1 MKQTCILY
9 AKELTS
15 KQVNELTSKRINS
28 SLINSST
35 RLLVYSFTRL
45 LILLLPALEVAA
57 QAVKS
62 EEQDDFSN
70 INVLHVVLRVANEND
85 ALSANDTLSGWVR
98 DAATLAPIAGA
109 RVQLAETPLAVI
121 TSQEGRF
128 KIPGNSK
135 AAVLIVTAP
144 DYSLREVAL
153 QGRTEATIDLY
164 PEMFTSGYGTVPVLT
179 GTERSALLTEPAASV
194 SDFSRTSAFSA
205 ESDLQARLGGD
216 VRTVMRSGVE
226 GMGAAMFIRGLN
238 SLNANAQP
246 LIIVDGVI
254 WDNQLATT
262 SVNKGYFSNPLA
274 NIDVKDI
281 ESITVLKSGNA
292 IYGSKAA
299 NGVILINTVRGKDVV
314 TRIQA
319 NLSWGITAQPALP
332 KMMNAQQYKTFAS
345 NQIGSFYDYLGM
357 HPLEENLYNDFPFL
371 NDDRENNSR
380 YADYHND
387 TRWSDYIYQNGS
399 TQDYSVSVNGGDNI
413 ALYNLSMG
421 YSTNKGTVKNTSFDR
436 LHARFNSDI
445 KLSEHLDS
453 KVDISISRTLR
464 DLRDDGMNGFSTPGY
479 ISLIK
484 APLLSPFV
492 FDQQTGL
499 LSETLSSYDRIDPYN
514 SLSNP
519 LAIINKASGS
529 SNRTY
534 FNISL
539 APTYRFNEHL
549 SLGTIF
555 AYTLHRVK
563 ESFFLPQEGVAPRVI
578 QSFGV
583 ALNEVGDYASRQNA
597 TFSDTRLQGQ
607 WAWNE
612 THHVDLTGGFRYT
625 SDIYE
630 SDLPQGYNTGN
641 DNTKVL
647 TGDGLGYFFVS
658 GENAQWKSM
667 SWYAL
672 AQYDYLRKYFL
683 TLTAALDAS
692 SRFGKEAEGSLK
704 MLGAAWGLFPS
715 AEAAW
720 IVTAEDFMRDLPAL
734 NFLKLRASYSV
745 TGNDDVSSSNSGRAF
760 FAPVQY
766 VGKPIGLQLA
776 NIQNEKIKWETSYKA
791 NAGLDVHLLNDRLA
805 VTADF
810 FLSRTHDL
818 LTQKLLPPEAG
829 LGYYWNNGGALENR
843 GFEAGFTVKALNLPR
858 FQWEIAANVGHYKN
872 KVTALPDGDEG
883 FYTPV
888 LGGNILTR
896 VGQPVGVFYGYK
908 TEGIFTTTEEASAAK
923 LALEGSNLALTP
935 YQAGD
940 VHFVNAYTGDDRDGY
955 GVINAKDMQVIGD
968 PNPDF
973 YGLISNRFKWKR
985 LSMDVQ
991 LTYSYGN
998 DVYNYQRSQLESGSG
1013 FDNQTLAMVNRWTGD
1028 GQNTRIP
1035 RALYGDPMGN
1045 SVFSDRWIEDGSYLR
1060 LKNVTLSYEIP
1071 FNLPYLQGITVW
1083 AAGNNLL
1090 TFTKYLGSDPEF
1102 SMNNS
1107 VMYQGIDAG
1116 LLPHSRS
1123 YFVGLKINL

>member
-1 MKQTCILY
+1 
-9 AKELTS
+9 
-15 KQVNELTSKRINS
+15 
-28 SLINSST
+28 
-35 RLLVYSFTRL
+35 
-45 LILLLPALEVAA
+45 LLPALGVAA
-57 QAVKS
+57 
-62 EEQDDFSN
+62 
-70 INVLHVVLRVANEND
+70 NEK
-85 ALSANDTLSGWVR
+85 DTLTGYVR
-98 DAATLAPIAGA
+98 DAVILAPIAGA
-109 RVQLAETPLAVI
+109 RVQLAETPLVVI
-121 TSQEGRF
+121 TSEEGRF

-144 DYSLREVAL
+144 DYTTREVAL
-153 QGRTEATIDLY
+153 QGRMETTIDLY
-164 PEMFTSGYGTVPVLT
+164 PEMFISGYETLPTLT
-179 GTERSALLTEPAASV
+179 GTKRNALLTEPESNV
-194 SDFSRTSAFSA
+194 SDFSLSSAFSV

-216 VRTVMRSGVE
+216 VRTIMRSGVE

-254 WDNQLATT
+254 WDNQLTT
-262 SVNKGYFSNPLA
+262 SSVNKGYFSNPLA

-319 NLSWGITAQPALP
+319 NLSWGMTTQPDVP
-332 KMMNAQQYKTFAS
+332 KMMNAEQYKRYAS
-345 NQIGSFYDYLGM
+345 DLAESYLDYYGL
-357 HPLEENLYNDFPFL
+357 HILEENLYNTFPFM
-371 NDDRENNSR
+371 NDSRENNSQ
-380 YADYHND
+380 YANFHND
-387 TRWSDYIYQNGS
+387 TRWSDYVYQNGS
-399 TQDYSVSVNGGDNI
+399 TQDYSVSVNGGDDI

-421 YSTNKGTVKNTSFDR
+421 YSTNKGTVKSTSFDR
-436 LHARFNSDI
+436 LHTRFNSDI
-445 KLSEHLDS
+445 KLSEHLDT
-453 KVDISISRTLR
+453 KADISISRTLR
-464 DLRDDGMNGFSTPGY
+464 TLRDDGMNSFSTPGY

-492 FDQQTGL
+492 FDPQTGL
-499 LSETLSSYDRIDPYN
+499 ASESLQEYDRMDSNNPV
-514 SLSNP
+514 SNP
-519 LAIINKASGS
+519 LAIINKASGT

-534 FNISL
+534 FNITL
-539 APTYRFNEHL
+539 APTYRFSEHL
-549 SLGTIF
+549 SLGTTF

-563 ESFFLPQEGVAPRVI
+563 ESFFLPQEGVAPRII
-578 QSFGV
+578 QTFGT

-607 WAWNE
+607 WAWNK
-612 THHVDLTGGFRYT
+612 THHLALTAGFRYT

-630 SDLPQGYNTGN
+630 SDLPRGYNTGN

-647 TGDGLGYFFVS
+647 TGDGLQYFFVT

-672 AQYDYLRKYFL
+672 LQYNYLHKYFL
-683 TLTAALDAS
+683 TLTAAADAS
-692 SRFGKEAEGSLK
+692 SRFGREAEGSLK

-720 IVTAEDFMRDLPAL
+720 IVTAEDFMRDLTAL
-734 NFLKLRASYSV
+734 NFLKLRASYGV
-745 TGNDDVSSSNSGRAF
+745 TGNDDVASSNAGRAF
-760 FAPVQY
+760 FTPVQY
-766 VGKPIGLQLA
+766 VGNPIGLQLA
-776 NIQNEKIKWETSYKA
+776 NIQNEKVKWETSYKA

-805 VTADF
+805 VNADF
-810 FLSRTHDL
+810 FLNRTKDL

-829 LGYYWNNGGALENR
+829 LGYYWNNGGSLENR
-843 GFEAGFTVKALNLPR
+843 GFEAGFTVKALNLRR

-908 TEGIFTTTEEASAAK
+908 TEGIFTTTEEALAAN

-940 VHFVNAYTGDDRDGY
+940 VHFVNAYTADDRGGY

-973 YGLISNRFKWKR
+973 YGLISNRFKWRR

-991 LTYSYGN
+991 LAYSYGN
-998 DVYNYQRSQLESGSG
+998 DVYNYQRSQLESGAAFS
-1013 FDNQTLAMVNRWTGD
+1013 NQTLAMTNRWITE
-1028 GQNTRIP
+1028 GQNTRMP
-1035 RALYGDPMGN
+1035 RSLYDDPMGN

-1090 TFTKYLGSDPEF
+1090 TLTKYLGSDPEF

>member
-1 MKQTCILY
+1 MKIYTILTGL
-9 AKELTS
+9 ALP
-15 KQVNELTSKRINS
+15 LW
-28 SLINSST
+28 LST
-35 RLLVYSFTRL
+35 VG
-45 LILLLPALEVAA
+45 VAA
-57 QAVKS
+57 QTVNK
-62 EEQDDFSN
+62 
-70 INVLHVVLRVANEND
+70 
-85 ALSANDTLSGWVR
+85 NDTLRGLVR

-109 RVQLAETPLAVI
+109 RVQLAETPQVVI
-121 TSQEGRF
+121 TSEEGRF
-128 KIPGNSK
+128 KIPGNPK
-135 AAVLIVTAP
+135 AAVLIVNTP
-144 DYSLREVAL
+144 DYSPQEVAL
-153 QGRTEATIDLY
+153 QGRTEATIDMY
-164 PEMFTSGYGTVPVLT
+164 PEMFTSAYGTTPTLT
-179 GTERSALLTEPAASV
+179 GVERSALLMERKASV
-194 SDFSRTSAFSA
+194 SDFSRTSAFSM

-254 WDNQLATT
+254 WDNQLTAS

-299 NGVILINTVRGKDVV
+299 NGVILINTVRGKDMV

-332 KMMNAQQYKTFAS
+332 KMMNAQQYKTYAS
-345 NQIGSFYDYLGM
+345 NQVESLYKYLGLR
-357 HPLEENLYNDFPFL
+357 PLEENLYNDFPFL
-371 NDDRENNSR
+371 NDNRENNSR

-387 TRWSDYIYQNGS
+387 TRWSDYVYQDGS

-421 YSTNKGTVKNTSFDR
+421 YLTNKGTVKNTSFDR
-436 LHARFNSDI
+436 LYTRFNSDI
-445 KLSEHLDS
+445 KMSERLNA
-453 KVDISISRTLR
+453 KADISISRTLR
-464 DLRDDGMNGFSTPGY
+464 DLRDDGMNLFSTPGY

-492 FDQQTGL
+492 FDTQTGL
-499 LSETLSSYDRIDPYN
+499 ASERLSSYDRMDPN
-514 SLSNP
+514 NPVSNP
-519 LAIINKASGS
+519 VAIIDNALGS
-529 SNRTY
+529 SSRTY
-534 FNISL
+534 FNIIL
-539 APTYRFNEHL
+539 TPTYRFSEHL
-549 SLGTIF
+549 SLGTTF

-563 ESFFLPQEGVAPRVI
+563 ESFFLPEAGISPRVI
-578 QSFGV
+578 QTFGY
-583 ALNEVGDYASRQNA
+583 ARNEVKDYASRQNA
-597 TFSDTRLQGQ
+597 AFSDTRLQGQ
-607 WAWNE
+607 WSWNE
-612 THHVDLTGGFRYT
+612 THHLALTGGFRFI
-625 SDIYE
+625 SDVYE

-647 TGDGLGYFFVS
+647 TGAGLQYFFVT
-658 GENAQWKSM
+658 GENAKWKSM
-667 SWYAL
+667 SWYAM

-683 TLTAALDAS
+683 TLTAAADAS
-692 SRFGKEAEGSLK
+692 SRFGKEAEGSWR

-745 TGNDDVSSSNSGRAF
+745 TGNDDVSSSNAGRAF
-760 FAPVQY
+760 FSPVQY

-805 VTADF
+805 VSADF
-810 FLSRTHDL
+810 FLSRTQDL
-818 LTQKLLPPEAG
+818 LTQKLLPSEAG
-829 LGYYWNNGGALENR
+829 LGYYWNNGGSLKNR
-843 GFEAGFTVKALNLPR
+843 GFEAGFTAKALNLPH
-858 FQWEIAANVGHYKN
+858 FQWEVAANAGHYKN
-872 KVTALPDGDEG
+872 EVTALPDGDEG

-896 VGQPVGVFYGYK
+896 VGQPAGVFYGYK
-908 TEGIFTTTEEASAAK
+908 TEGIFTTTGDASAAK
-923 LALEGSNLALTP
+923 LARESSNLALTP

-985 LSMDVQ
+985 LSMDVR

-998 DVYNYQRSQLESGSG
+998 DVYNYQRSQLEAGSG
-1013 FDNQTLAMVNRWTGD
+1013 LDNQTMAMTNRWMTEE
-1028 GQNTRIP
+1028 QNTLIP
-1035 RALYGDPMGN
+1035 RAVYGDPMGN

-1060 LKNVTLSYEIP
+1060 LKNLTFSYEIP
-1071 FNLPYLQGITVW
+1071 FNFSYLQGITVW
-1083 AAGNNLL
+1083 AAANNLL

-1107 VMYQGIDAG
+1107 VIYQGIDAG
-1116 LLPHSRS
+1116 LLPQSRS
-1123 YFVGLKINL
+1123 YFVGVKINL